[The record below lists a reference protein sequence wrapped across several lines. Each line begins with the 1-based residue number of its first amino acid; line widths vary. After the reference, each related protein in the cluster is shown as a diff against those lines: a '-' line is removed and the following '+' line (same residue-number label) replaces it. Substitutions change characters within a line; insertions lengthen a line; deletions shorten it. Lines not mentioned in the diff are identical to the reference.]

1 MSRLFKACSLCGLA
15 SLGPRKWTI
24 EIGFTSMVNKIL
36 KGAKLA
42 ELPGGTTDEVR
53 VRHQSQSRQADRI
66 NHSSK
71 RFSQSRSSYQMK
83 VLSTE

>member
-1 MSRLFKACSLCGLA
+1 
-15 SLGPRKWTI
+15 
-24 EIGFTSMVNKIL
+24 MVNKIL